1 MKPTQED
8 GMRLVHLFGTAAA
21 AAAAARTER
30 RRKEK
35 KFVFQKGHC

>member
-8 GMRLVHLFGTAAA
+8 GMRLVHLFGTAA